1 MLKNKYLPAVL
12 ILLTALLMQ
21 LNGDETQK
29 NLDPELSKQM
39 VGEWT
44 KTPVMPAEYPGGF
57 VFKKNGQFEYKPA
70 EKPFNP
76 AAEKDLPEN
85 KDVKFSGKYE
95 IDLKGKILILYK
107 TENNKVIET
116 IKYSISN
123 IETKVISSEKSDE
136 KIIKKFVLLNGQ
148 AWYRSE

>member
-1 MLKNKYLPAVL
+1 
-12 ILLTALLMQ
+12 
-21 LNGDETQK
+21 
-29 NLDPELSKQM
+29 M

-44 KTPVMPAEYPGGF
+44 RTHVMPAEYPGGF

-76 AAEKDLPEN
+76 AIEKGLPEN

-95 IDLKGKILILYK
+95 IDLKSKILILYK
-107 TENNKVIET
+107 TENNKVTDT
-116 IKYSISN
+116 IKYSISD
-123 IETKVISSEKSDE
+123 IETKVIQSDKSDD
-136 KIIKKFVLLNGQ
+136 KITKKVILLNGQ